1 MYAVC
6 GSGMEKK
13 QVVAYPDE
21 MWAVTAVTGAKFDGT
36 ETEEEE
42 NAAIERWASLPE
54 EEQRRLMIEYGEK
67 RRRQERFGEI
77 P

>member
-42 NAAIERWASLPE
+42 NAAIER
-54 EEQRRLMIEYGEK
+54 
-67 RRRQERFGEI
+67 
-77 P
+77 

>member
-1 MYAVC
+1 MA
-6 GSGMEKK
+6 EKG
-13 QVVAYPDE
+13 VVAHPDE

-36 ETEEEE
+36 ETEAEE
-42 NAAIERWASLPE
+42 NAAIEHWASLPE